1 MSPFTR
7 RTALAVLACAAPSAV
22 LAATATHVILYKN
35 PQCDCCEG
43 YAKYL
48 RQDGFSVTVTP
59 TNDLYM
65 MSRRAGFPEAMDGC
79 HISEI
84 GGYVVQGHVPIAA
97 IRRLSAERPAIRGIS
112 LPGMPAG
119 SPGMPGAKQAP
130 FVIYAIGRDG
140 RSSVY
145 MTV

>member
-7 RTALAVLACAAPSAV
+7 RAALAMLACAAPSAV
-22 LAATATHVILYKN
+22 LAATEPPVTLYKN
-35 PQCDCCEG
+35 PQCTCCEG
-43 YAKYL
+43 YAAYL
-48 RQDGFSVTVTP
+48 RQNGFSVTVKP
-59 TNDLYM
+59 TNDLYL
-65 MSRRAGFPEAMDGC
+65 MSRQAGFPEAMDGC

-84 GGYVVQGHVPIAA
+84 GGYVVEGHMPIQA
-97 IRRLSAERPAIRGIS
+97 IRKLLAERPPIRGIT

-119 SPGMPGAKQAP
+119 SPGMSGAKQAP